1 MANFKARV
9 RGLFGGSREW
19 SYGFNFTANTDVATA
34 ATTLHD
40 ATQGFWNT
48 ATSGYAH
55 LCSATTTTTDVTA
68 YLCNASWR
76 STNKKRVA
84 FAVAGDDAANSL
96 AIATAVN
103 IFMFS
108 GVANDGSH
116 RGHMKLPAPSN
127 DALDG
132 LVFSTAFVGH
142 VSTRLEQFLTDMSA
156 LTAFTMVSYNRHT
169 NKMGDPPFTIHA
181 LTDAEVSNKPG
192 TNRQRNRKQIP
203 TYGADEP
210 IP

>member
-1 MANFKARV
+1 
-9 RGLFGGSREW
+9 
-19 SYGFNFTANTDVATA
+19 
-34 ATTLHD
+34 
-40 ATQGFWNT
+40 
-48 ATSGYAH
+48 
-55 LCSATTTTTDVTA
+55 
-68 YLCNASWR
+68 
-76 STNKKRVA
+76 
-84 FAVAGDDAANSL
+84 
-96 AIATAVN
+96 
-103 IFMFS
+103 MFS

-181 LTDAEVSNKPG
+181 LTDAEVSDKPG